1 VIVNAATAGTA
12 DEALA
17 EIRKF
22 LEAHDA

>member
-22 LEAHDA
+22 LEAHDV